1 MIKLV
6 YFMHRHPGY
15 SRNTF
20 LSYWREQHAPLIRQH
35 AATFGIVR
43 YTQLH
48 ALPHPKNDDN
58 PNFPG
63 PYDGVAELWF
73 KDEAAL
79 SEWFE
84 NKSAA
89 AKVAGKAIRDDER
102 RFIDRARSPLLVT
115 REEPIIE

>member
-6 YFMHRHPGY
+6 YFIHRHPGY
-15 SRNTF
+15 SRETF
-20 LSYWREQHAPLIRQH
+20 QRYWREQHAPLIRAH
-35 AATFGIVR
+35 AAAFGIVR

-48 ALPHPKNDDN
+48 AVPHAKNDRN
-58 PNFPG
+58 TAFPD

-73 KDEAAL
+73 RDEQGL
-79 SEWFE
+79 TEWFE
-84 NKSAA
+84 NRSDAA
-89 AKVAGKAIRDDER
+89 CAAGKAIRDDER